1 MELFSK
7 YKAAALADVALGDC
21 IVVRYSLGQDKGYRH
36 TVAIKIAR
44 WKDEQDAVDGMSAV
58 IALWSEEGSPPFTPT
73 LMDLRNVVEVLEIP
87 GTGVQLSSDP
97 AHMFW
102 TSDPPVGALYLFGG
116 EPHVL
121 VEDGLFPASL
131 ISVRLTNGTRGRA
144 PKGSVPWFPFWTVAV
159 PDTKGRMETICS
171 INIRKQ
177 QRLL

>member
-7 YKAAALADVALGDC
+7 YKAAALPDVALGDC
-21 IVVRYSLGQDKGYRH
+21 IVVRYSLGQDKGHRH

-44 WKDEQDAVDGMSAV
+44 GEDERDAVGGISAV
-58 IALWSEEGSPPFTPT
+58 IALWSEEGSPPFRPT

-87 GTGVQLSSDP
+87 GAEAQLSSNP

-121 VEDGLFPASL
+121 VEDGMFPAGL
-131 ISVRLTNGTRGRA
+131 ISVRLTNGARGRP
-144 PKGSVPWFPFWTVAV
+144 PKGSVPWFPSWTVAV

-171 INIRKQ
+171 INLRK